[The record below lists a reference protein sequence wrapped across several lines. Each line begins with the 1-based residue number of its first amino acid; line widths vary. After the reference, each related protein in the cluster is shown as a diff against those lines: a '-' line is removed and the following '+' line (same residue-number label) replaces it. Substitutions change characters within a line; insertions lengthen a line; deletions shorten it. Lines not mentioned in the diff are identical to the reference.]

1 MKIIKNT
8 HLSLCHGNFGV
19 SRQLSTAERERER
32 ERERENINKK
42 LTCFVGAHTGPGV
55 SDDGEEFSPFL
66 SLAHKHPAEEE
77 A

>member
-1 MKIIKNT
+1 MPGET
-8 HLSLCHGNFGV
+8 
-19 SRQLSTAERERER
+19 
-32 ERERENINKK
+32 INKK
-42 LTCFVGAHTGPGV
+42 LTCFVGAPTGPGV

>member
-1 MKIIKNT
+1 MNT
-8 HLSLCHGNFGV
+8 PAARHFFALTPALSAFG
-19 SRQLSTAERERER
+19 RMPGET
-32 ERERENINKK
+32 INKK
-42 LTCFVGAHTGPGV
+42 LTYFVGAPTGPGV